1 MQNKDVVDMKNS
13 HRDLLR
19 KTGKGLK
26 VGGLYLLVLAL
37 IMVLGFWLADTG
49 MRHPESVASLKRWMH
64 ATRYGWLA
72 WRLVIYCTVGWGLWK
87 IWHAPGFRPE
97 YCRPLLRIAGA
108 STLFFLVC
116 EYPIFSGVGS

>member
-1 MQNKDVVDMKNS
+1 MQSKEIVIMKNS

-26 VGGLYLLVLAL
+26 AGMLYLLVLAL

-49 MRHPESVASLKRWMH
+49 MRHSESVASLKRWMH
-64 ATRYGWLA
+64 ETRYGWLA
-72 WRLVIYCTVGWGLWK
+72 WRLALYSAVGWGLWK

-97 YCRPLLRIAGA
+97 YRQPLLRIADA

-116 EYPIFSGVGS
+116 EYSIFSGTGG